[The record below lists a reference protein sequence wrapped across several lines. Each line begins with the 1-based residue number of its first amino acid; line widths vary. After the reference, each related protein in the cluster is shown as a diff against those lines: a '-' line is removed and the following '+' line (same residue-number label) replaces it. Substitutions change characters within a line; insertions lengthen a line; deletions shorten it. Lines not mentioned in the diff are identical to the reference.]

1 MRAMFHLGVLKRCF
15 IFLFKLEFHLG
26 HYPADDEGSTACAT
40 SQNRQRRRA
49 FAAPRRIARSPFL
62 VTTESKYRRNTG
74 RPWSMSMF
82 AEWGLKSKRI
92 LVVGCSRVKIDRVT
106 QPLQATMT

>member
-1 MRAMFHLGVLKRCF
+1 MRAMFHLGVLKRCL

-26 HYPADDEGSTACAT
+26 HYPADDEGSTACTT

-62 VTTESKYRRNTG
+62 VTTESKCRRNTG
-74 RPWSMSMF
+74 RSWSCRCSLSGDSSQS
-82 AEWGLKSKRI
+82 EYSSWG
-92 LVVGCSRVKIDRVT
+92 V
-106 QPLQATMT
+106 PE